1 MFNHDITSLV
11 PFADRRESALA
22 RRPRPPLEH
31 VREAPLR
38 QPQLLPQSP
47 PGTAEEEEVLA
58 ITFTRIGTGNADEL
72 FNLSRNQSGIFLC
85 ASWLLYICGFSYF
98 SAQNV
103 LLRDFDVAT
112 L

>member
-72 FNLSRNQSGIFLC
+72 FNLSRNQSGIFFVCIL
-85 ASWLLYICGFSYF
+85 
-98 SAQNV
+98 
-103 LLRDFDVAT
+103 AT
-112 L
+112 LYMWIFLLFRPKCTFKGL

>member
-1 MFNHDITSLV
+1 MQAVILWTSYEYSSLV
-11 PFADRRESALA
+11 PLADLREPALS

-72 FNLSRNQSGIFLC
+72 FNLSRN
-85 ASWLLYICGFSYF
+85 
-98 SAQNV
+98 
-103 LLRDFDVAT
+103 
-112 L
+112 